1 MGAAPQFENARISFN
16 KGKEFAKNGLWKEA
30 AAAYEE
36 ALQLDPYSAETH
48 LNLGFVYYE
57 LGYDSRAQQE
67 LETARKLQAC
77 CG

>member
-1 MGAAPQFENARISFN
+1 MEL
-16 KGKEFAKNGLWKEA
+16 AKNGRWKEA

-57 LGYDSRAQQE
+57 LGYDAKAQQE
-67 LETARKLQAC
+67 LDRARKLQAC
-77 CG
+77 G